1 MTFGRDAAN
10 SVSLANDT
18 TVSRRHAS
26 LRTEGDGFIV
36 TDEGSSN
43 GIYVNGV
50 RVSGSQPLR
59 PGDEVQIGNTRFRF
73 EL

>member
-1 MTFGRDAAN
+1 MTFGRDTGN
-10 SVSLANDT
+10 SVSLADDT

-26 LRTEGDGFIV
+26 LRSEAGGFIV
-36 TDEGSSN
+36 ADEGSSN

-50 RVSGSQPLR
+50 RVSGSQAIR